1 MNHTFLV
8 IVSLVFLAGCHSIHI
23 SEVTAV
29 PLTSEAVDLGQVVVL
44 SDLGGGVKP
53 EVSRARKDAAVY
65 ETTRDVL
72 AAVPGTIVVT
82 PDDLLAALPAE
93 SSWREVSTK
102 QLVRAARAV
111 GVDTLCLVHVGNLT
125 GVLLVGF
132 VPFPGWRSDM
142 CVEFELEILDVAT
155 AQTVTRTRRKR
166 TTDAYFIVGSEAR
179 LIDDFA
185 TEVEHALRGS
195 ASNTRGA
202 PENRS
207 KEGGSNGVAF

>member
-1 MNHTFLV
+1 MKHTLLV
-8 IVSLVFLAGCHSIHI
+8 IVSLVFLAGCHSIHL
-23 SEVTAV
+23 SEVTEV

-44 SDLGGGVKP
+44 SDLGEGVKP
-53 EVSRARKDAAVY
+53 EVSCARKDAAVY
-65 ETTRDVL
+65 EITREVL

-82 PDDLLAALPAE
+82 PDDLLAALPAQ
-93 SSWREVSTK
+93 SSWREVSTEH
-102 QLVRAARAV
+102 LVRAARAV

-132 VPFPGWRSDM
+132 VPLPGWRTDM
-142 CVEFELEILDVAT
+142 CVEFELELLDVAT

-166 TTDAYFIVGSEAR
+166 TTDAYFMIGTEAR

-185 TEVEHALRGS
+185 TEIEHALRGS

-202 PENRS
+202 PEKRR
-207 KEGGSNGVAF
+207 KGVAF